1 MGAPRALKAR
11 WETLWRPLYQ
21 GHVHA
26 ERQHC
31 PRIEWAASESR
42 GCEATSSRRCS
53 AGEPMAWRGVGAV
66 SFPEPLCMTVPEQ
79 IPQLGVVR
87 GDQSRA

>member
-1 MGAPRALKAR
+1 MEA
-11 WETLWRPLYQ
+11 LYQ

-26 ERQHC
+26 ERQLC

-53 AGEPMAWRGVGAV
+53 AREPMAWRGVGAV
-66 SFPEPLCMTVPEQ
+66 SFPEPLCMTVSEK
-79 IPQLGVVR
+79 IPQLGVAR